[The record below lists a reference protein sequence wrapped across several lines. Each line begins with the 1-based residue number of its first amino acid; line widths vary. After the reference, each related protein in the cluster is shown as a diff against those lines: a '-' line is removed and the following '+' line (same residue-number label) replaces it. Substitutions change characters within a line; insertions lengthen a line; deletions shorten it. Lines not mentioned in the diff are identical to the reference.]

1 MFQKFARYSRRG
13 GHDPKERQ
21 DHGEDEYS
29 AMASLPSSK
38 YVLGTFVMSSVDINL
53 FDWEVFRYNQDF
65 DN

>member
-13 GHDPKERQ
+13 GPKERQ

>member
-1 MFQKFARYSRRG
+1 MLPQEG
-13 GHDPKERQ
+13 CHDPIEDQ
-21 DHGEDEYS
+21 EHGEDEYT